1 LSPTLN
7 WFPALVADAVSSTTS
22 TTMKLPNGTTL
33 KTSSVGSANKC
44 LTFRVNYARL
54 FEVMRE
60 RKTFWNVVFKTRR
73 NPEFTGKHVLA
84 SCNRVHTTFPI
95 ETKEEDMIELYKA
108 EEFNMQWTN
117 GDVYEVLGI
126 HNIFEDRIRENDL
139 RITHD

>member
-1 LSPTLN
+1 
-7 WFPALVADAVSSTTS
+7 
-22 TTMKLPNGTTL
+22 
-33 KTSSVGSANKC
+33 
-44 LTFRVNYARL
+44 LTFEENCDRL

-60 RKTFWNVVFKTRR
+60 RKPFWNVVLKTRR

-84 SCNRVHTTFPI
+84 SCNRIHTTFPI
-95 ETKEEDMIELYKA
+95 ETKQDDMIKLFEA

-126 HNIFEDRIRENDL
+126 HNIFEDRIDDNDL